1 MNHSAALTAAALA
14 AVLAMTGCAGS
25 RNEVFNYEDQEET
38 THTLRFFGR
47 SEEHTSELQS
57 LSC

>member
-1 MNHSAALTAAALA
+1 MTTSELVLTLA
-14 AVLAMTGCAGS
+14 GAHGVAGS
-25 RNEVFNYEDQEET
+25 EGKAAGLARE
-38 THTLRFFGR
+38 R

>member
-25 RNEVFNYEDQEET
+25 RNEVFNYEDQKET
-38 THTLRFFGR
+38 TPTLRFFGYKY
-47 SEEHTSELQS
+47 EAA
-57 LSC
+57 

>member
-1 MNHSAALTAAALA
+1 MGFYSEQDIELRY
-14 AVLAMTGCAGS
+14 GDS
-25 RNEVFNYEDQEET
+25 PFEEG
-38 THTLRFFGR
+38 GR

>member
-1 MNHSAALTAAALA
+1 MNKILKNTLILTLITL
-14 AVLAMTGCAGS
+14 VAGLGLGL
-25 RNEVFNYEDQEET
+25 VYEITKAPIAQAQ
-38 THTLRFFGR
+38 R